1 MIRFALTVLG
11 AVALAPTAVLAQGNQ
26 GADALA
32 ERPQTSG
39 EAREVQVGAGTTAQ
53 VTLGNSGPK
62 TKKAEQP
69 GGLPPL
75 PTAELCKGHE
85 GRPAHADCLAKVLK
99 D

>member
-1 MIRFALTVLG
+1 MNRCILPFLAAL
-11 AVALAPTAVLAQGNQ
+11 ALAPSAVLAQGNQ

-39 EAREVQVGAGTTAQ
+39 ETREVQVGAGTTAQ

-62 TKKAEQP
+62 KKKGEQP

-75 PTAELCKGHE
+75 PSAELCKDHE
-85 GRPAHADCLAKVLK
+85 GRPSHADCLDKVLK